1 MPIMWRLFCWSRLS
15 VDDTR
20 PVIMKDFGDERRE
33 TFHQHCGNEGDEHEV
48 HVRMEGSNT
57 RTKCLVVEPGR
68 GFLQVRE
75 EVAQYLGRFP
85 QALIL
90 LLDAGPDEPVQIVR
104 RQRGKLPHR
113 LVQYGMPIAV
123 CST

>member
-1 MPIMWRLFCWSRLS
+1 
-15 VDDTR
+15 
-20 PVIMKDFGDERRE
+20 
-33 TFHQHCGNEGDEHEV
+33 
-48 HVRMEGSNT
+48 MEGSNT

-104 RQRGKLPHR
+104 RQRGKLPHH
-113 LVQYGMPIAV
+113 LVQYGIANSGVLDVVVGRSLIVATGLRMTFDV
-123 CST
+123 CRWRLCHLSSS